1 MLSCKDLST
10 LQKYCDTLTDTDIRI
25 ILDQLIHEYCQ
36 YKKSGSPKDCAQRKE
51 WMEMSYED
59 IRNNFNSII
68 QSLRNEVAEI
78 KKESTD
84 NAKPKKR
91 RKRDTINDS
100 SSWDNP
106 PRFDSLEERDI
117 WYK

>member
-10 LQKYCDTLTDTDIRI
+10 LQNYCDTLTDPEIRI

-36 YKKSGSPKDCAQRKE
+36 YKQSGSPKDCAQRKE

-59 IRNNFNSII
+59 IRNRFNDIV
-68 QSLRNEVAEI
+68 QGLRNEVAEI
-78 KKESTD
+78 KKEAAAET
-84 NAKPKKR
+84 KPKKR
-91 RKRDTINDS
+91 NITNDS
-100 SSWDNP
+100 SGWDNP
-106 PRFDSLEERDI
+106 PRFNSLEERDL

>member
-59 IRNNFNSII
+59 IRNRFNDIV
-68 QSLRNEVAEI
+68 QDLRNEVAVI
-78 KKESTD
+78 KKECASET
-84 NAKPKKR
+84 KSKKRGRPKKNES
-91 RKRDTINDS
+91 I
-100 SSWDNP
+100 
-106 PRFDSLEERDI
+106 
-117 WYK
+117 

>member
-1 MLSCKDLST
+1 MLSYKDLNT
-10 LQKYCDTLTDTDIRI
+10 LQNYCDTLSIVEIRRL
-25 ILDQLIHEYCQ
+25 LDQLIHEYCQ
-36 YKKSGSPKDCAQRKE
+36 YKQSGSPEDCAQRKE

-59 IRNNFNSII
+59 IRNNFNNIV
-68 QSLRNEVAEI
+68 QGLRNEVAEI
-78 KKESTD
+78 KKEAAAET
-84 NAKPKKR
+84 KPKKR